1 MVYEV
6 INLFNSEREVNEF
19 KQLVKQAKEL
29 NVKVCSDALVDFKK
43 AREEVKEITEEVL
56 VK

>member
-43 AREEVKEITEEVL
+43 AREEVIFQDTEEVT
-56 VK
+56 K